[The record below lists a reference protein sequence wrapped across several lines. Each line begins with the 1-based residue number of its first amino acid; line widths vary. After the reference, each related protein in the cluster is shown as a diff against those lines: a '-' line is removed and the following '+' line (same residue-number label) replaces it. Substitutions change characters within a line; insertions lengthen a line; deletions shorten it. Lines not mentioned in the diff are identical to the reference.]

1 MTIQLIKG
9 SLALSLLGILA
20 PGTPVTASPI
30 SSQLFV
36 SGSGIQTRICRQ
48 EESKQRCQTT
58 LMNILTPETNVAKPR
73 PHDQSA
79 IQGLS
84 IEIPGNFIFHVE
96 GL

>member
-1 MTIQLIKG
+1 MNIQLIKG
-9 SLALSLLGILA
+9 SLALSLLGILT

-30 SSQLFV
+30 SSQLSV
-36 SGSGIQTRICRQ
+36 SSSGIQTRICHQ
-48 EESKQRCQTT
+48 EKSKQSCRTT
-58 LMNILTPETNVAKPR
+58 LMNILTQQKNVAKPR
-73 PHDQSA
+73 SQDKSV